1 MQSGIVGRNM
11 RIKLGFDLIKTL
23 MCSVWPAKEFYRK
36 AHVELMDVELCAN
49 LHRLAVRNAI
59 DSCNSSGISCINL
72 ILNVLRGTD
81 VNFTIY
87 MML

>member
-1 MQSGIVGRNM
+1 M

-23 MCSVWPAKEFYRK
+23 ICSVWPAKEFYRK

-59 DSCNSSGISCINL
+59 AATVSAFHAL
-72 ILNVLRGTD
+72 T
-81 VNFTIY
+81 
-87 MML
+87 